1 MPASSRVGFM
11 QYLKIRLQVLPW
23 QHVPIQQVLPWQH
36 VPIQQACQEHLNWEL
51 FSRSLLN
58 ANNFYWRLSYGLRTA
73 YAIESSASPA
83 YDKPEHS
90 LCA

>member
-1 MPASSRVGFM
+1 MPASNRVGFM
-11 QYLKIRLQVLPW
+11 P
-23 QHVPIQQVLPWQH
+23 
-36 VPIQQACQEHLNWEL
+36 HLGIWEL
-51 FSRSLLN
+51 FGRSVLN

-73 YAIESSASPA
+73 YAIESSARPA